1 MDRRRLLLLSLLS
14 CAGVAPGCA
23 RDKEASIL
31 CESDDDC
38 ADPTPL
44 CNRITGTCLPKDTKY
59 TGTRDLFLGGSFSCP
74 VLSKDELVGPAYTEK
89 IRQSQP
95 YLSGRV
101 GKSRF
106 QDGTSVKSLKDNEL
120 LPTNLLNQQD
130 NLVLNFQS
138 ICYYDGLNLVFVQYL
153 PDAILQLNVTG
164 VFEGGKKYDLD
175 TFDAVFGLAK
185 VNPLKD
191 RGVVLLGMGNLTLG
205 KVFVESVGQAGEG
218 EKAFIKG
225 RLASGVALYEGT
237 GGLGDQCDKHIE
249 CGRPN
254 YNYCLG
260 ATCVAFCDDDADCVD
275 RDSCA
280 AELMSCEPKTQFG
293 RCVGYA
299 GGFKMCLA
307 PCGDAGSCPSGT
319 TCGEAGADK
328 VPACTNPALEAEGN
342 AYTSRKGETWIPGA
356 DDSVYDDEDVGIPG
370 TVELNDAEDVT
381 DTGGDGN
388 GEGGSGSGSGGNGA
402 GGNGAGGSGSGGSGS
417 GGNGAGG
424 SGSGGSG
431 SGGNGAGGNGAGGNG
446 SGGNGSGGNGA
457 GGNGAGGNGS
467 GGNGAGGNGAGGSG
481 AGGNGAGGSGSGGN
495 GAGGNGAGGNGAGG
509 MAAGGAQ
516 GGGGMAA
523 GGAQGGGGMAAS
535 GGMQGAAG
543 MPAAGGAQGGGNP

>member
-74 VLSKDELVGPAYTEK
+74 VLSTDELVGQAFTEK
-89 IRQSQP
+89 IRRSQP

-101 GKSRF
+101 GKARF

-120 LPTNLLNQQD
+120 LPTNLLNEQE

-205 KVFVESVGQAGEG
+205 KVFVESAGQAGEG
-218 EKAFIKG
+218 DKAFIKG
-225 RLASGVALYEGT
+225 RIASGVALYEGT
-237 GGLGDQCDKHIE
+237 GGLGDQCAKHVE

-260 ATCVAFCDDDADCVD
+260 GTCVAFCDDDADCVD

-293 RCVGYA
+293 RCVAYD

-307 PCGDAGSCPSGT
+307 PCGESDACPTGT
-319 TCGEAGADK
+319 TCGKAGADK
-328 VPACTNPALEAEGN
+328 LQACTSPALEAKGN
-342 AYTSRKGETWIPGA
+342 AYTSQTGESWDPGSEE
-356 DDSVYDDEDVGIPG
+356 SVYEGDDVGIPG
-370 TVELNDAEDVT
+370 TEELNDGEEVVGDGE
-381 DTGGDGN
+381 GGGSGEGGGN
-388 GEGGSGSGSGGNGA
+388 GEGGNSGEGGT
-402 GGNGAGGSGSGGSGS
+402 
-417 GGNGAGG
+417 
-424 SGSGGSG
+424 
-431 SGGNGAGGNGAGGNG
+431 
-446 SGGNGSGGNGA
+446 
-457 GGNGAGGNGS
+457 
-467 GGNGAGGNGAGGSG
+467 
-481 AGGNGAGGSGSGGN
+481 
-495 GAGGNGAGGNGAGG
+495 GG
-509 MAAGGAQ
+509 MPTGGT
-516 GGGGMAA
+516 GGMPPPDAA
-523 GGAQGGGGMAAS
+523 VPATPDAAVPATPDAAVPPSPADAAMGGD
-535 GGMQGAAG
+535 
-543 MPAAGGAQGGGNP
+543 